1 MGDALACTRR
11 SITSACPP
19 CNGHAGE
26 RSVSPEKEAGPP
38 DGGSTR
44 LRVSRSAPRHRTRQ
58 RGRAACQ
65 AAGAQPRGAVP
76 APRSGWAASPRSSGW
91 RQTRWRRPRGAA
103 APPHSPP
110 PALPATA
117 RFAARKKDPA
127 RHCPQIAPRAP
138 ARPPRAQGASTA
150 PPAARH
156 RQAAHRRRRDLL
168 GGSECTVGTRVGA
181 KVGRGGWV
189 GGGGIASCLPVS
201 LRRPRAARGDALPQT
216 GRERPRRALR
226 AVLPRTHPP
235 PQRRAPRTKWTRRVP
250 HPVLIGHAAGTYT
263 ACQSMRQCTPDHCT
277 IEMVHLTIDI
287 PVGPRGLASERCT
300 IHSTREFVASPA
312 RAARTSRRRYTVS
325 QCTPCPLAPLISAPN
340 PLK

>member
-1 MGDALACTRR
+1 MWRGVTFHRLVDMGDALACTRR

-189 GGGGIASCLPVS
+189 GGGGHRLLPAR
-201 LRRPRAARGDALPQT
+201 LAAAP
-216 GRERPRRALR
+216 PRRSRRCAPADWTR
-226 AVLPRTHPP
+226 APAP
-235 PQRRAPRTKWTRRVP
+235 RAPRRPAP
-250 HPVLIGHAAGTYT
+250 HAP
-263 ACQSMRQCTPDHCT
+263 
-277 IEMVHLTIDI
+277 
-287 PVGPRGLASERCT
+287 
-300 IHSTREFVASPA
+300 PA
-312 RAARTSRRRYTVS
+312 
-325 QCTPCPLAPLISAPN
+325 SAPR
-340 PLK
+340 PSY

>member
-1 MGDALACTRR
+1 VRPANAAMWRGVTFHRLVDMGDALACTRR

-156 RQAAHRRRRDLL
+156 RQAAHRLPPAHLAAAPRRR
-168 GGSECTVGTRVGA
+168 S
-181 KVGRGGWV
+181 
-189 GGGGIASCLPVS
+189 
-201 LRRPRAARGDALPQT
+201 RRCAPADWMRAPAP
-216 GRERPRRALR
+216 
-226 AVLPRTHPP
+226 
-235 PQRRAPRTKWTRRVP
+235 RAPRRP
-250 HPVLIGHAAGTYT
+250 APHAA
-263 ACQSMRQCTPDHCT
+263 
-277 IEMVHLTIDI
+277 
-287 PVGPRGLASERCT
+287 
-300 IHSTREFVASPA
+300 PA
-312 RAARTSRRRYTVS
+312 
-325 QCTPCPLAPLISAPN
+325 SAPRRDSD
-340 PLK
+340 PP